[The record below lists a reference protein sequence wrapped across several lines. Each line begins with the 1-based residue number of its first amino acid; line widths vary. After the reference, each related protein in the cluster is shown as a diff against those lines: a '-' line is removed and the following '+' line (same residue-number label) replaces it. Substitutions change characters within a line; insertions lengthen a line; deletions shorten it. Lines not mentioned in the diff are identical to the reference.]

1 MKTENLFLIFT
12 VFLVMACEKEVIITP
27 DPPLLIGPINN
38 DSCTSET
45 IISSQKSQVN
55 FRWQAALNADEY
67 ELVVRD
73 IQTNLDIQLNTFRI
87 YNPVVLDRGKQ
98 YSWWVISKYNADQ
111 TFSKSRIWTF
121 YLEGPQ
127 KSSHFPFPANLLN
140 PKSNEQISLND
151 GKYTFRWESI
161 DLDKDIIEYDF
172 YIGIDPVE
180 LTLLA
185 ERLSLNSIELSLNH
199 NQLYYWKVITRDS
212 EGNVSS
218 SPVEGFKTSF

>member
-98 YSWWVISKYNADQ
+98 YSWWVISKYNKDQ

-185 ERLSLNSIELSLNH
+185 ERLSLNSIELSLNP